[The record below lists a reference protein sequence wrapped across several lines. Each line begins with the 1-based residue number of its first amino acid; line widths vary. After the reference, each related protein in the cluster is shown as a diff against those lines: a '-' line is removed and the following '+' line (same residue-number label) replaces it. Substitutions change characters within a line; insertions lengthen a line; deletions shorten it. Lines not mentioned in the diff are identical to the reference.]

1 MESKKTI
8 LSILKELQQISDL
21 ENSEFNF
28 PKETLILYENLK
40 NWLISNGAIFP
51 NFSFPISYSKQNCI
65 GVKTLEKIPPN
76 FAMFFIPSK
85 LLIDSEK
92 ISIETEKKFI
102 EDDNTL
108 KIVYFLIKE
117 SKKTKSFFEPY
128 LKFILNLDYSNF
140 PVFWENDDF
149 EELKN
154 KELEERILN
163 FKNEINEEEKNLR
176 NFSDL
181 KDFEPIVF
189 KKFYSFCISRQF
201 NIQNKR
207 TLLVPFADLL
217 NHNVN
222 VDVKYEIFDS
232 ENFIMKFT
240 SEFDNNE
247 KNNFYT
253 NCEYFFLFIF
263 Y

>member
-117 SKKTKSFFEPY
+117 SKKSKSFFEPY

-154 KELEERILN
+154 KELEEKILS
-163 FKNEINEEEKNLR
+163 FKNEIN
-176 NFSDL
+176 
-181 KDFEPIVF
+181 
-189 KKFYSFCISRQF
+189 
-201 NIQNKR
+201 
-207 TLLVPFADLL
+207 
-217 NHNVN
+217 
-222 VDVKYEIFDS
+222 
-232 ENFIMKFT
+232 
-240 SEFDNNE
+240 
-247 KNNFYT
+247 
-253 NCEYFFLFIF
+253 
-263 Y
+263 